1 MLCVDGITSMLEER
15 TAQVIL
21 TAPCFQKRQAAED
34 SPERRAK
41 MHKRRGNEKEGKG
54 TQSDQS
60 SNQIQWKPTT
70 LI

>member
-1 MLCVDGITSMLEER
+1 MLCADGITSMIEEK

-34 SPERRAK
+34 SPERRVT

-54 TQSDQS
+54 TQSDL
-60 SNQIQWKPTT
+60 SNNRIQWKRTT